1 MENVAVIS
9 LGCDKNRIDT
19 EHMLYRL
26 VRGGFAV
33 SDISDADVIIV
44 NTCAFIESA
53 REESIDTILSYAELK
68 KTGKCKKL
76 IVTGC
81 LPQKYRDELVTA
93 LPEVDAFLGTFDYE
107 NIVDIVNGVTPD
119 VQSENGEAV
128 ATENSDYSSA
138 AFYDAENCG
147 RLLTTYPHV
156 AYLKIAEGCNN
167 KCTFCTIPSIRGKY
181 KSRPLAD
188 IYAEADKL
196 AADGVKEI
204 ILVAQDVSRYG
215 CDIGS
220 SLIELLCELEKL
232 PVTIRL
238 LYCYPERITDDL
250 IEKISSSDKIAKY
263 IDIPIQHCSNK
274 ILKLMNRKTNKLALE
289 KLIKK
294 LHARGIVV
302 RTTLMVG
309 FPGETQ
315 TEFDELCE
323 FVKRVKPEY
332 AGVFAYSKED
342 DTPSAWLPDQVKKS
356 DKIKRVNALGRVC
369 AEVTKEFNSKQ
380 VGKILRVIYED
391 VDFDKN
397 RFVGRAQFQTPD
409 VDGVVYITG
418 TDLEVG
424 NYYDVQITKSNNYD
438 LYGKVIEQTG
448 GND

>member
-33 SDISDADVIIV
+33 SDAEDADVIIV

-53 REESIDTILSYAELK
+53 REESIDTILSYAQLK
-68 KTGKCKKL
+68 KSGKCKRL

-81 LPQKYRDELVTA
+81 LPQKYRDELIKE

-107 NIVDIVNGVTPD
+107 NIVDVVRGALED
-119 VQSENGEAV
+119 EQA
-128 ATENSDYSSA
+128 ATRNAEYTESA
-138 AFYDAENCG
+138 YYDAENCG

-167 KCTFCTIPSIRGKY
+167 KCTFCTIPSIRGGY
-181 KSRPLAD
+181 RSRPLAD
-188 IYAEADKL
+188 IVEETKKL
-196 AADGVKEI
+196 SESGVKEI

-220 SLIELLCELEKL
+220 SLLELLSELEKL
-232 PVTIRL
+232 PVLIRL
-238 LYCYPERITDDL
+238 LYCYPEQITDEL
-250 IEKISSSDKIAKY
+250 IDKIAASERIAKY
-263 IDIPIQHCSNK
+263 IDIPVQHCSDK
-274 ILKLMNRKTNKLALE
+274 ILKLMNRKTNRASIE
-289 KLIKK
+289 RLINK
-294 LHARGIVV
+294 LHSRGIVV

-315 TEFDELCE
+315 KEFDELLA
-323 FVKRVKPEY
+323 FVKKVKPEY

-342 DTPSAWLPDQVKKS
+342 GTPAAFLPGQVSKAE
-356 DKIKRVNALGRVC
+356 KIKRVNALGRVC
-369 AEVTKEFNSKQ
+369 AEATKQFNMKQ
-380 VGKILRVIYED
+380 VGKTLRVIYED

-397 RFVGRAQFQTPD
+397 KFVGRTEFQTPG
-409 VDGVVYITG
+409 VDGVVYFSG
-418 TDLEVG
+418 NGVEVG
-424 NYYDVQITKSNNYD
+424 RVYNVLITRNTNYD
-438 LYGKVIEQTG
+438 LYGRVG
-448 GND
+448 GDNK

>member
-33 SDISDADVIIV
+33 SDVGDADVIIV

-68 KTGKCKKL
+68 KSGKCKRL

-81 LPQKYRDELVTA
+81 LPQKYRDELVVE
-93 LPEVDAFLGTFDYE
+93 LPEVDAFLGTYE
-107 NIVDIVNGVTPD
+107 YEKIVEVARGTVSAE
-119 VQSENGEAV
+119 QGESL
-128 ATENSDYSSA
+128 ATCNAEYPTNV
-138 AFYDAENCG
+138 FYDAENCG
-147 RLLTTYPHV
+147 RMLTTFPHV
-156 AYLKIAEGCNN
+156 AYLKVAEGCNN
-167 KCTFCTIPSIRGKY
+167 KCTFCTIPSIRGGY
-181 KSRPLAD
+181 RSRPLAD
-188 IYAEADKL
+188 ICAEASKL

-220 SLIELLCELEKL
+220 SLLQLLCELEKL
-232 PVTIRL
+232 PVLIRL
-238 LYCYPERITDDL
+238 LYCYPEQITDEL
-250 IEKISSSDKIAKY
+250 IEKIAASDRIAKY
-263 IDIPIQHCSNK
+263 IDIPVQHCSDK
-274 ILKLMNRKTNKLALE
+274 ILKLMNRKTTGHAVE
-289 KLIKK
+289 TLIKK

-315 TEFDELCE
+315 KEFDELCA

-342 DTPSAWLPDQVKKS
+342 GTPSAWLSGQVTKS
-356 DKIKRVNALGRVC
+356 DKVKRVNALGRVC

-380 VGKILRVIYED
+380 VGKTLRVMYED

-397 RFVGRAQFQTPD
+397 KFVGRADFQAPQ
-409 VDGVVYITG
+409 VDGVVYFKGTG
-418 TDLEVG
+418 LEVG
-424 NYYDVQITKSNNYD
+424 RYYNVQITKSTNYD
-438 LYGKVIEQTG
+438 LYGKVGGEQ
-448 GND
+448 

>member
-26 VRGGFAV
+26 VQGGFAV
-33 SDISDADVIIV
+33 SDVGDADVIIV

-68 KTGKCKKL
+68 KTGNCKKL

-81 LPQKYRDELVTA
+81 LPQKYRDELVGS
-93 LPEVDAFLGTFDYE
+93 LPEVDAFLGTYEYE
-107 NIVDIVNGVTPD
+107 NIVDIVKGNDLPTAESNAESLATD
-119 VQSENGEAV
+119 NTENG
-128 ATENSDYSSA
+128 DDI
-138 AFYDAENCG
+138 FYQAENCG

-167 KCTFCTIPSIRGKY
+167 KCTFCTIPSIRGAY
-181 KSRPLAD
+181 RSRPISD
-188 IYAEADKL
+188 IYAESEKL
-196 AADGVKEI
+196 SADGVKEL

-220 SLIELLCELEKL
+220 SLLELLGELEKL

-238 LYCYPERITDDL
+238 LYCYPERITDEL
-250 IEKISSSDKIAKY
+250 IEKIAASDKIAKY
-263 IDIPIQHCSNK
+263 IDIPIQHCSQK
-274 ILKLMNRKTNKLALE
+274 ILKLMNRKTSHTALE

-294 LHARGIVV
+294 LHAKGIVV

-315 TEFDELCE
+315 KEFDELCA
-323 FVKRVKPEY
+323 FVGKVKPEY
-332 AGVFAYSKED
+332 AGVFAYSKEE
-342 DTPSAWLPDQVKKS
+342 DTASAWLPEQVKKS
-356 DKIKRVNALGRVC
+356 DKVKRVNALGRVC
-369 AEVTKEFNSKQ
+369 AAVTKEFNSKQ
-380 VGKILRVIYED
+380 VGKTIRVMYED

-397 RFVGRAQFQTPD
+397 MFVGRADFQAPD
-409 VDGVVYITG
+409 VDGVVYIKG
-418 TDLEVG
+418 SGLEVG
-424 NYYDVQITKSNNYD
+424 KYYDVEITKATNYD
-438 LYGKVIEQTG
+438 LYGKVV
-448 GND
+448 NKD

>member
-26 VRGGFAV
+26 ARGGFAV
-33 SDISDADVIIV
+33 SDVTDADVIIV

-53 REESIDTILSYAELK
+53 REESIDTILGYAELK

-81 LPQKYRDELVTA
+81 LPQKYRDELIKA
-93 LPEVDAFLGTFDYE
+93 LPEVDAFLGTYEYE
-107 NIVDIVNGVTPD
+107 NIVEIVKGNADGEQD
-119 VQSENGEAV
+119 ENDEEAL
-128 ATENSDYSSA
+128 ATENSDYNNA

-147 RLLTTYPHV
+147 RMLTTYPHV
-156 AYLKIAEGCNN
+156 AYIKVAEGCNN

-188 IYAEADKL
+188 IYAEAEKL
-196 AADGVKEI
+196 ADDGVKEL

-215 CDIGS
+215 LDIGS
-220 SLIELLCELEKL
+220 SLMQLLSELEKL
-232 PVTIRL
+232 PVLIRL
-238 LYCYPERITDDL
+238 LYCYPERITDEL

-294 LHARGIVV
+294 LHAKGIVV

-323 FVKRVKPEY
+323 FVKKVKPEY

-342 DTPSAWLPDQVKKS
+342 DTPSAWLPNQVKKS
-356 DKIKRVNALGRVC
+356 DKVKRVNALGRVC
-369 AEVTKEFNSKQ
+369 AAVTKEFNAKK
-380 VGKILRVIYED
+380 VGKTLRVMYED

-409 VDGVVYITG
+409 VDGVVYIQG

-424 NYYDVQITKSNNYD
+424 NYYDVLITKSTNYD
-438 LYGKVIEQTG
+438 LYGKIIGEKQ
-448 GND
+448 